1 MADYPTIAIEVIKP
15 DKMPK
20 LLIIYK
26 RHVKGLTSNSIK
38 INLKIDNAVE
48 NYQNGDVR
56 YILSDIR
63 LRKSEAL
70 FFIDYIKTTKNNF
83 SDIDYFAR
91 DAIYKSPNKFMENL
105 YQLAR
110 EWEFSELVLILNKC
124 KSYFLSNNHTKRSYN
139 SPAQN

>member
-20 LLIIYK
+20 LLIVY
-26 RHVKGLTSNSIK
+26 RRFVKDLASNSTK
-38 INLKIDNAVE
+38 INKKIDNAVE
-48 NYQNGDVR
+48 NYQKGDVR

-63 LRKSEAL
+63 MRKSEAL
-70 FFIDYIKTTKNNF
+70 FFMDYIKTTKNSF
-83 SDIDYFAR
+83 SNIDYYAR
-91 DAIYKSPNKFMENL
+91 EAIYKSPNKFMENL

-124 KSYFLSNNHTKRSYN
+124 KSYFLSNNVNKCSYN
-139 SPAQN
+139 S